1 MTHPRTRA
9 DELSIISS
17 SKPGWELTPLHD
29 ATKIIKELEDECN
42 AWADRGRR
50 AGEYVGRLNRRIREL
65 EDRVRA
71 LEGDH
76 VKNHA

>member
-29 ATKIIKELEDECN
+29 ATKIIKELEE
-42 AWADRGRR
+42 
-50 AGEYVGRLNRRIREL
+50 RIREL
-65 EDRVRA
+65 EDRID
-71 LEGDH
+71 EDEE
-76 VKNHA
+76 NHT